1 MKLSCIHHFLMK
13 SPWLEDIVSRSLGA
27 SLLAKI
33 LEKILATLTRSVAL
47 FLGGGDY
54 MLAVLTRF
62 RVPPLSAVIF
72 GESL

>member
-47 FLGGGDY
+47 FLGGGG
-54 MLAVLTRF
+54 TICW
-62 RVPPLSAVIF
+62 PC
-72 GESL
+72 